1 MSKKIKLEAYFT
13 KTLSEKTLI
22 EIEIL
27 DEDLKRIES
36 NEISLDECVHDYA
49 YGYNYEVIDILN
61 SEVVDNE
68 IKEINHIK

>member
-1 MSKKIKLEAYFT
+1 MSKKIRLEGCFK
-13 KTLSEKTLI
+13 KTLNEKVLI